1 MDIAGQSEAPMCP
14 EPIRPQDPACLEQ
27 SMSIVDPAN
36 IDLGQQKQGSSDG
49 SDITLDPNLISLQ
62 RLIQN
67 KTRHQTKH
75 NFQA

>member
-1 MDIAGQSEAPMCP
+1 
-14 EPIRPQDPACLEQ
+14 
-27 SMSIVDPAN
+27 MSIVDPAS

-75 NFQA
+75 NLQA

>member
-14 EPIRPQDPACLEQ
+14 EPIRPQDPAGLEQ

-49 SDITLDPNLISLQ
+49 LNITSDPNLIPVQ
-62 RLIQN
+62 QAIHN
-67 KTRHQTKH
+67 KTRHQT
-75 NFQA
+75 